1 MKQLQLTVKNRTGNG
16 RGASRRLRV
25 AGSFPAVIYGK
36 SGNKLVSVDTTEF
49 RLLMRAKGSAAAL
62 IELSVEGSGK
72 MLSLVKE
79 FQRHPITQNFLHLDL
94 QEIDPA
100 APMLADVP
108 VRLVGEPVGVKM
120 DGGTLNLVSQ
130 TVKVKC
136 LPKDL
141 PELIEVDV
149 SAMKVNESINVGEIK
164 PPAGITFVGDKM
176 RVIAVV
182 SEMAAEEAA
191 ATPAPGA
198 APAEGAAGAA
208 APAAGAAAPAAGAAA
223 PAAGAAAPAAAPAK
237 K

>member
-16 RGASRRLRV
+16 RGDSRRLRV

-49 RLLMRAKGSAAAL
+49 RLLMRAKGSTAAL
-62 IELSVEGSGK
+62 IELSIEGSGK
-72 MLSLVKE
+72 LLSLVKE
-79 FQRHPITQNFLHLDL
+79 FQRHPITQKFLHLDL

-100 APMLADVP
+100 SPMLADVP

-164 PPAGITFVGDKM
+164 APAGITFVGDKL

-182 SEMAAEEAA
+182 SEMAAEEVA
-191 ATPAPGA
+191 ATPAVGGPPVEGA
-198 APAEGAAGAA
+198 APVAGA
-208 APAAGAAAPAAGAAA
+208 APAAGAAAPAAGAA
-223 PAAGAAAPAAAPAK
+223 PAAAPAK

>member
-16 RGASRRLRV
+16 RGDSRRLRV

-49 RLLMRAKGSAAAL
+49 RLLMRAKGSTAAL
-62 IELSVEGSGK
+62 IELSIEGSGK
-72 MLSLVKE
+72 LLSLVKE
-79 FQRHPITQNFLHLDL
+79 FQRHPITQKFLHLDL

-100 APMLADVP
+100 TPMLADVP

-164 PPAGITFVGDKM
+164 APAGITFVGDKL

-182 SEMAAEEAA
+182 SEMAAEEVA
-191 ATPAPGA
+191 ATPAVGGPPVEGA
-198 APAEGAAGAA
+198 APVAGA

-223 PAAGAAAPAAAPAK
+223 AAAPAK